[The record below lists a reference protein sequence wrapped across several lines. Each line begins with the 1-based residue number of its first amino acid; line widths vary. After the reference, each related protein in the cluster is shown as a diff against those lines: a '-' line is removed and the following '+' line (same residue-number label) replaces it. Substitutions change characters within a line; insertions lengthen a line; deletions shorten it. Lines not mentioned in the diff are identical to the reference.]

1 MSENLSVNL
10 VVNNV
15 LNGMSDSLSDEQ
27 LKKLKDILYINLHDV
42 TLQKQTFELAL
53 TMDNDAE
60 KVKQFRISEK
70 VLEKSDGTINQYT
83 RSAWMLRTFIG
94 KEFSEITAMDVKYF
108 IASKKLDDKWS
119 DITVVNQC
127 NNLRV
132 FFAFLVEEKFIIENP
147 LAHIKNIKAGRVPKN
162 PFTAMELEAIRNVCY
177 KDTRKMAL
185 IEFLDASGLR
195 VASVVSLKWKDIDLF
210 ERTGVVKLK
219 GGNVDKFRFSEKS
232 AFYLLKMLDERM
244 TLENRTKE
252 EMMERP
258 VFVGKKKDKK
268 TKDYEPLSTEGV
280 RHILHEIGKEA
291 GIEEIYPHKFR
302 RTFACNAINRG
313 MPLEE
318 LKEHMHH
325 KQYDTTL
332 KYAQISNTRLDNSYR
347 TYCE

>member
-1 MSENLSVNL
+1 MAEELSVNL

-15 LNGMSDSLSDEQ
+15 LNGMSDTLSDEQ

-42 TLQKQTFELAL
+42 TLQKQIYDLAL
-53 TMDNDAE
+53 TTDNDAE
-60 KVKQFRISEK
+60 KVRQFIVSEK
-70 VLEKSDGTINQYT
+70 VLDRASGTINQYI

-94 KEFSEITAMDVKYF
+94 KEFIDITPMDVKYF
-108 IASKKLDDKWS
+108 IATKKSNEDWS

-132 FFAFLVEEKFIIENP
+132 FFAFLVEEKFMIENP
-147 LAHIKNIKAGRVPKN
+147 LANIKNVKASRIPKK
-162 PFTAMELEAIRNVCY
+162 PFSAMELEAMRNVCY
-177 KDTRKMAL
+177 KDTRKMAI

-195 VASVVSLKWKDIDLF
+195 VASMVSLKWKDIDLF
-210 ERTGVVKLK
+210 ERTGIVKLK
-219 GGNVDKFRFSEKS
+219 GGDVDRFRFSEKS
-232 AFYLLKMLDERM
+232 AFYLIKMLDERM
-244 TLENRTKE
+244 TVEKRTKE
-252 EMMERP
+252 EMMDRP
-258 VFVGKKKDKK
+258 VFVRMKRDKD
-268 TKDYEPLSTEGV
+268 TKDFEALTTDGV
-280 RHILHEIGKEA
+280 RHILHVIGREA

-302 RTFACNAINRG
+302 RTFACEAINRG

-332 KYAQISNTRLDNSYR
+332 KYAQISNTRLDHSYR